1 MKKKD
6 IIGENSGPKKFY
18 HWMHSCGMPICYALI
33 WLIGAVVGKHY
44 PDYNSL
50 VLFFVLLLELV
61 GVLLDIF
68 IETKELDSLIS
79 YVLPDFILYAC
90 GIIGLIAILL
100 CSLLFFEL
108 GFNYV
113 VILGLVLVKFAQGWL
128 SNNVEYYIVRIE
140 KSSLKPSLK
149 AINKL

>member
-6 IIGENSGPKKFY
+6 ITGKNSGRKKFY

-44 PDYNSL
+44 SDYNSL

-79 YVLPDFILYAC
+79 YDFILYAC

-100 CSLLFFEL
+100 CSLLFEL
-108 GFNYV
+108 WFNYV
-113 VILGLVLVKFAQGWL
+113 VILGLVLIKFAQGWL

-149 AINKL
+149 AINI